1 MITRKKFI
9 NGLGGFIAMAPSV
22 LDAKINKEVPSASR
36 IKMATVGAP
45 NINSF
50 KNLYTKWLKYEIVEE
65 SNVPK
70 EMALS
75 WGAPLSSG
83 KPYVLLRPESGEDV
97 FIRAVKI
104 DPVTSYKA
112 MNSWG
117 WNAIEI
123 ICEDVDKIHS
133 ELIHSEFKHIGG
145 PANLMGGN
153 SSIRASQYIGP
164 AEEVIYLT
172 CETGDRTKSNL
183 PLPQSDIGRIFI
195 MILAGIDIDEIESFY
210 ANLFNINL
218 KSGYRFQSKGGL
230 ISQLQNLPEDELFN
244 LGLMRLREKGN
255 SIELD
260 EYKNNTGP
268 RPNTSGQLPPG
279 IAMTTFSV
287 DDLDDLDINFIYK
300 FINVYEEKRSGVFL
314 GPCGELTE
322 LIEEKR

>member
-9 NGLGGFIAMAPSV
+9 NSFGGFLAMAPV
-22 LDAKINKEVPSASR
+22 TLKAKNNDKAPSASR

-45 NINSF
+45 NVNTF
-50 KNLYTKWLKYEIVEE
+50 KNYYSKWLKYELVEE
-65 SNVPK
+65 SIVPD

-75 WGAPLSSG
+75 WGCPLSSG
-83 KPYVLLRPESGEDV
+83 KPYVLLRPQSKEDV
-97 FIRAVKI
+97 FIRAVEI
-104 DPVTSYKA
+104 DPVPSYKA

-123 ICEDVDKIHS
+123 ICDDVDKIHS
-133 ELIHSEFKHIGG
+133 ELLHSEFRHIGG

-172 CETGDRTKSNL
+172 CETGDRSKSNL
-183 PLPQSDIGRIFI
+183 PIPKSDIGRIFI
-195 MILAGIDIDEIESFY
+195 MILAGININEMESFY
-210 ANLFNINL
+210 ANLFNVNL
-218 KSGYRFQSKGGL
+218 KTGYRFQAKGGL
-230 ISQLQNLPEDELFN
+230 ISQLQNLPENELFN

-260 EYKNNTGP
+260 EYKSNTGP
-268 RPNTSGQLPPG
+268 RKRVKGQLPPG

-287 DDLDDLDINFIYK
+287 DDIDNLDVNFIYK
-300 FINVYEEKRSGVFL
+300 LVNVYEGKRSGVFL